1 MHFTKSI
8 LALSAVQSAAM
19 ANPSFRAMQMDGE
32 SPDNVQSSILDFFR
46 DILTQY
52 EDKPEKNIYKFKF
65 DAENA
70 GGVTGEIWM
79 QYEKEST
86 NPLKAEYKVAL
97 DLNGIDL
104 AAIQETYP
112 ECDYSD
118 IKVTWQLQTKW
129 DNENNSGFLD
139 TCDADKT
146 GGSFDPTYAC
156 GPLSQYNGGVACNAQ
171 AEGGKTYDC
180 NPTTYAE
187 SNIACEMGDFS
198 GKYGLVSIG
207 GDAGLKVEADG
218 VMDTFAPPESSY
230 DADGWNIGLNLICPS
245 RNNPAI
251 LCAKGE
257 LDGSDA
263 EQEGDMQMESIEVSN
278 QESNDAEEDCA

>member
-1 MHFTKSI
+1 MGSI

-52 EDKPEKNIYKFKF
+52 EDKPEKNIYKIKF
-65 DAENA
+65 DAEKA
-70 GGVTGEIWM
+70 DGVTGEIWM

-86 NPLKAEYKVAL
+86 
-97 DLNGIDL
+97 
-104 AAIQETYP
+104 

-129 DNENNSGFLD
+129 DNENNSGLLD
-139 TCDADKT
+139 TCNADKN

-156 GPLSQYNGGVACNAQ
+156 GPLSQFNGGAACNAQ
-171 AEGGKTYDC
+171 AEAGKTYDC

-218 VMDTFAPPESSY
+218 VMDTFA
-230 DADGWNIGLNLICPS
+230 
-245 RNNPAI
+245 
-251 LCAKGE
+251 
-257 LDGSDA
+257 
-263 EQEGDMQMESIEVSN
+263 
-278 QESNDAEEDCA
+278 

>member
-1 MHFTKSI
+1 MGTLCNHKISIMHFTKSI

-46 DILTQY
+46 DILNQY
-52 EDKPEKNIYKFKF
+52 EDKPEKN
-65 DAENA
+65 
-70 GGVTGEIWM
+70 
-79 QYEKEST
+79 
-86 NPLKAEYKVAL
+86 
-97 DLNGIDL
+97 
-104 AAIQETYP
+104 
-112 ECDYSD
+112 

-146 GGSFDPTYAC
+146 GGSYDPTYAC

-171 AEGGKTYDC
+171 AEAGKTYDC

-218 VMDTFAPPESSY
+218 VMDTFAPPESSC

-257 LDGSDA
+257 LDA
-263 EQEGDMQMESIEVSN
+263 
-278 QESNDAEEDCA
+278 